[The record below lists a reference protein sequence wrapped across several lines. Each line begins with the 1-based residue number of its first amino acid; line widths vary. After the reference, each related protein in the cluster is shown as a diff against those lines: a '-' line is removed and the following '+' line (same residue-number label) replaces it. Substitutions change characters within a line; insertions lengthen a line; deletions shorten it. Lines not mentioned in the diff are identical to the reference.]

1 MVASMVQQKPIKSA
15 VIVSKVY
22 KRPVS
27 GAIRDIASKLTKLGV
42 KVYLILRN
50 LIPGLF
56 YRQDKINYFI
66 NLRHIQRY

>member
-42 KVYLILRN
+42 KVYLEAKDR
-50 LIPGLF
+50 
-56 YRQDKINYFI
+56 KSVV
-66 NLRHIQRY
+66 